1 MKNHHH
7 PGLEPKVQFQPNQKK
22 NMAEEKVLQATAVTL
37 RVYKS
42 QQKKLLKRGNKNK
55 VDLS

>member
-22 NMAEEKVLQATAVTL
+22 NMAEEEVLQATAVTL

-42 QQKKLLKRGNKNK
+42 QQKSYSEGGTRIR
-55 VDLS
+55 